1 MHNQEFAEKH
11 LRRFFPLSEKAA
23 GELGLTTTSI
33 IMNPNPNVTAFISDG
48 LIIIPVPFVGRKTRE
63 EGGRFERK

>member
-23 GELGLTTTSI
+23 GELGLTTTI
-33 IMNPNPNVTAFISDG
+33 IILDVNLVSAFILHV

-63 EGGRFERK
+63 EGGRFERT